1 MGGGGLGGF
10 GGGGVRVGLWWFL
23 DEVSIPLLGTKVVM
37 IALCHGVEFC
47 QPPGNFYENSR
58 KLTFSMRSRCRHQ
71 FGSAWYAFLKIISA
85 AALSR
90 AAGDFFRRENL

>member
-1 MGGGGLGGF
+1 M
-10 GGGGVRVGLWWFL
+10 GLWWVL

-37 IALCHGVEFC
+37 TALCHGLKFC

-85 AALSR
+85 ALSR
-90 AAGDFFRRENL
+90 AAGDRSGEKTSDMPKKNCCAEKSS